1 MTGESQKVRD
11 WETSG
16 ATFILGVYDI
26 PLKSYVNSRHPTNE
40 VLRLEGRKIDVSLL
54 TFVDDFGDILIKS
67 APDAMKQKTH
77 S

>member
-1 MTGESQKVRD
+1 M
-11 WETSG
+11 
-16 ATFILGVYDI
+16 
-26 PLKSYVNSRHPTNE
+26 
-40 VLRLEGRKIDVSLL
+40 LRLEGRKIDVSLL